1 MSSQELS
8 EASQCKRSDN
18 DDYHDNDEITVMITF
33 TMMATITKMMI
44 MTILLLLIILSFVS
58 TVLIVGLAVNHV
70 VRIMLSLVQYLVFSL
85 NFCFMSSNLKLIRV
99 SEYVGSSEVKKL
111 FAKYFLGSA

>member
-1 MSSQELS
+1 MGLRQKKRQEILMSSQELS

-44 MTILLLLIILSFVS
+44 MTILLLLIVLSFIS

-70 VRIMLSLVQYLVFSL
+70 VRILLSFVPCLL
-85 NFCFMSSNLKLIRV
+85 
-99 SEYVGSSEVKKL
+99 SEIS
-111 FAKYFLGSA
+111 F